1 MASSK
6 LRSYLKFTVQ
16 LTEYYFKFQR
26 TDNNYDIFINKYL
39 HIVDDELF
47 NEIIN
52 ELIERVEQA
61 EEKERNIYW
70 QQVQYLQDNLAY
82 KNFLWHI
89 APAERKIPIIAEYTS
104 SIAKDVAEKVVLEHL
119 NQFNQQEQDKLINEL
134 IRNAPKVILAWE
146 HPNNVISI
154 NTQAIA

>member
-1 MASSK
+1 MINELIRNAPKVILASSK
-6 LRSYLKFTVQ
+6 LRSYLKFT
-16 LTEYYFKFQR
+16 EYYFKFQI
-26 TDNNYDIFINKYL
+26 TDNNYGIFINKYL

-82 KNFLWHI
+82 KNFIWHI
-89 APAERKIPIIAEYTS
+89 APTERKIPIIVT
-104 SIAKDVAEKVVLEHL
+104 
-119 NQFNQQEQDKLINEL
+119 
-134 IRNAPKVILAWE
+134 
-146 HPNNVISI
+146 
-154 NTQAIA
+154 